1 MKNKRLT
8 ILARNL
14 RRNQSDTERN
24 LWSRSHRSQLNGVK
38 FRRQQPV
45 GDYIVDFIS
54 FEKRL
59 IIEID
64 GDQHAE
70 LNKENDRARTE
81 YLKSRGYRVVRF
93 WNTDVMQNIEGV
105 IDEIVNT
112 LTFTSPV
119 KGEESNYS
127 KRENAEFAEYQHQKF
142 TNNHRNNKGV

>member
-14 RRNQSDTERN
+14 RRNQSDVERN
-24 LWSRSHRSQLNGVK
+24 LWSRLRRSQLNGVK

-64 GDQHAE
+64 GGQHIE
-70 LNKENDRARTE
+70 STKNDSVRTE
-81 YLKSRGYRVVRF
+81 YLESQGYRVIRF
-93 WNTDVMQNIEGV
+93 WNADIMQNLEGV
-105 IDEIVNT
+105 VDKILNT

-119 KGEESNYS
+119 KGEG
-127 KRENAEFAEYQHQKF
+127 
-142 TNNHRNNKGV
+142 NH

>member
-1 MKNKRLT
+1 MKNKHLT

-14 RRNQSDTERN
+14 RHKQTDAERN
-24 LWSRSHRSQLNGVK
+24 LWSRLRRSQLNGVK

-64 GDQHAE
+64 GGQHIE
-70 LNKENDRARTE
+70 STKNENDRARTE
-81 YLKSRGYRVVRF
+81 YLESRGYRVIRF
-93 WNTDVMQNIEGV
+93 WNTDIMQNIEDV
-105 IDEIVNT
+105 IDEILNT

-119 KGEESNYS
+119 KGEESTTF
-127 KRENAEFAEYQHQKF
+127 R
-142 TNNHRNNKGV
+142 RGDVR

>member
-14 RRNQSDTERN
+14 RHKQTDAERN
-24 LWSRSHRSQLNGVK
+24 MWSRLRRSQLNGVK

-64 GDQHAE
+64 GGQHNE
-70 LNKENDRARTE
+70 STKNDNVRME
-81 YLKSRGYRVVRF
+81 YLESQGYRVIRF
-93 WNTDVMQNIEGV
+93 WNTDIMQDIEGV
-105 IDEIVNT
+105 MDKILIT

-119 KGEESNYS
+119 KGEGNPSIYIVE
-127 KRENAEFAEYQHQKF
+127 KPEKGRQEFVE
-142 TNNHRNNKGV
+142 

>member
-14 RRNQSDTERN
+14 RDKQTDAERN
-24 LWSRSHRSQLNGVK
+24 LWSKLRRSQLNGVK

-64 GDQHAE
+64 GSQHIE
-70 LNKENDRARTE
+70 STMNDSVRTE
-81 YLKSRGYRVVRF
+81 YLESQGYQVIRF
-93 WNTDVMQNIEGV
+93 WNTDIMQNIEDV
-105 IDEIVNT
+105 IDEILIT
-112 LTFTSPV
+112 LTFTSPI
-119 KGEESNYS
+119 KGEGND
-127 KRENAEFAEYQHQKF
+127 
-142 TNNHRNNKGV
+142 